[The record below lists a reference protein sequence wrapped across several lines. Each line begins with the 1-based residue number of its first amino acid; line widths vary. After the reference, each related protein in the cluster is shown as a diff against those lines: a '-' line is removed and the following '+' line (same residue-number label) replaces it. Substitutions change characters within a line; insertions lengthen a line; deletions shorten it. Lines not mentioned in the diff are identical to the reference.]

1 MDRPAKESMEVDGC
15 AESAVWR
22 LALCCC
28 RWDDQGDGAGVAAVA
43 PPGWA
48 ESGGGYPTTAALLEG
63 ES

>member
-22 LALCCC
+22 LCCC